1 MEMNGEYAF
10 DCSTEILASSKKDE
24 VLGISI

>member
-10 DCSTEILASSKKDE
+10 DCNTEILASSRKEE
-24 VLGISI
+24 VLGIPM